1 MITSKLVRMMA
12 VGSVAALAYASQAF
26 ALEGNSP
33 YQPGVSIGIP
43 TGALPPPGLYFS
55 DDNVVIMGPLKNS
68 AGKSVTGNVF
78 QYVNAPA
85 VLWSPTFQPLSFMN
99 ATMAFDAVE
108 PFVNTS
114 FGGLGAVN
122 TSSGFFNTIV
132 GGNVSWN
139 MAPLFVKVGLGIYI
153 NDGDD
158 RGGPANNTW
167 TFEPDLAVSWL
178 SNGWD
183 ITGHLIFDFQ
193 TEDTRR
199 HYQSGDEV
207 YFDFTVGK
215 SFGKLSVGGG
225 ANWTNQYSDDKLTSA
240 ALCGGP
246 SSCSTPGVIGGQGK
260 GNRQYRVLVG
270 PFMGYNFGPV
280 ELNAKALWGVDA
292 QNTFNVS
299 FYHVG
304 FSFPF

>member
-55 DDNVVIMGPLKNS
+55 DDNVVILGPLKNS
-68 AGKSVTGNVF
+68 AGKSIGANVF

-85 VLWSPTFQPLSFMN
+85 VLWSPTWQPLSFMN

-108 PFVNTS
+108 PFVNQS
-114 FGGLGAVN
+114 FGPVGK
-122 TSSGFFNTIV
+122 TQTGFFNSII
-132 GGNVSWN
+132 GANVSWN
-139 MAPLFVKVGLGIYI
+139 FAPIFVKVGFAVYI
-153 NDGDD
+153 NDGDWT
-158 RGGPANNTW
+158 GGIANNTW
-167 TFEPDLAVSWL
+167 TFSPDVAVSWL

-183 ITGHLIFDFQ
+183 ITGHLVADYQ
-193 TEDTRR
+193 TEDTHA
-199 HYQSGDEV
+199 HYQSGDN
-207 YFDFTVGK
+207 YYLDLTVGK
-215 SFGKLSVGGG
+215 SFGKLTVGGG
-225 ANWTNQYSDDKLTSA
+225 ANWTQQFNNDKLTSA

-246 SSCSTPGVIGGQGK
+246 SSCDTPGVPGGQGK
-260 GNRQYRVLVG
+260 GNRQYRVLAG

-292 QNTFNVS
+292 VNTFNVS